1 MKGAKLGSNNL
12 VVAVADASN
21 FGMKLTT
28 LKFFLALS
36 IQGQRNFFS

>member
-12 VVAVADASN
+12 VVADASN